1 MDLGPCR
8 APKILCNSGEVHP
21 TSSGRPG
28 GSRQLPTALFLLAV
42 AVAAIAA
49 GEIALLAAYGT
60 GAPFALLVL
69 VPLVG
74 CVYTAAGILAWIRRP
89 ANRMGPLLCIAGL
102 VWLAASAVNIAIPAF
117 IAVGSITQ
125 TLPTALAVHTLLAY
139 PSGRLRTTASRVLT
153 IAVYVATLVLQAP
166 LYLFGAA
173 WSDPSVLLVAD
184 RPDLIALGSRVQ
196 GAAGFVI
203 LVATGGLL
211 IGRLITSD
219 RRRRR
224 VLLPVYGCG
233 AVVLVGMTSS
243 ATLARALGIDPL
255 TLGTFQLFLNMVLP
269 AAFVTG
275 LLIGGFE
282 RTSELDQLGEWLGS
296 PDEQRPS
303 LRDAL
308 SRTVG
313 DPTLTLTYRVGTKW
327 VDADG
332 VADELPE
339 TGSDRRAVLVE
350 LDDRPVAAIVYD
362 ATLIADAEPVRA
374 AGRVAAIALDRERLT
389 AQLLASQE
397 ELRESRTRLVEAG
410 DQERRRLAQDLHDR
424 LQGRLTLL
432 ALRVGSAAPG
442 TDLTE
447 IRRGLDESI
456 TELRWLVQGVMPSL
470 LVERGLLAAVE
481 DMTDRLPLRTVLD
494 LDEDDL
500 LDVNGHDVGARLP
513 ASVEGTA
520 YSVIAEALTNA
531 VKHAAAT
538 TVTVVIR
545 RDGGRLR
552 IEIIDDG
559 VGGAGPAGGSGL
571 RGMTDRVQAL
581 GGTLVI
587 DSPPGAGTR
596 VLVEMACAS

>member
-1 MDLGPCR
+1 MF
-8 APKILCNSGEVHP
+8 CNPGGMQP
-21 TSSGRPG
+21 TSGGRTG
-28 GSRQLPTALFLLAV
+28 GSRQLSTALLLLAV

-60 GAPFALLVL
+60 GAPFGLLVL
-69 VPLVG
+69 VTVVG

-89 ANRMGPLLCIAGL
+89 ANRMGPLLCISGL

-125 TLPTALAVHTLLAY
+125 TLPTALAVHALLAY
-139 PSGRLRTTASRVLT
+139 PSGRLRTTAPRVLT
-153 IAVYVATLVLQAP
+153 AATYVATLVLQAP

-173 WSDPSVLLVAD
+173 WSDPAVLLVAD
-184 RPDLIALGSRVQ
+184 RPDLVALGSRVQ
-196 GAAGFVI
+196 GVAGLVI
-203 LVATGGLL
+203 LVATGALL
-211 IGRLITSD
+211 IRRLVTSD
-219 RRRRR
+219 RRHRG

-243 ATLARALGIDPL
+243 ATLARILTIDPL

-269 AAFVTG
+269 VAFVTG

-282 RTSELDQLGEWLGS
+282 RTSELDQLGEWLGA

-313 DPTLTLTYRVGTKW
+313 DPTLTLTYRVDQGW

-332 VADELPE
+332 VAVELPE
-339 TGSDRRAVLVE
+339 AGTDRQAVLVE
-350 LDDRPVAAIVYD
+350 LDDRPVAAIIYD
-362 ATLIADAEPVRA
+362 ATLIADPELVRA

-410 DQERRRLAQDLHDR
+410 DRERRRLAQDLHDR

-442 TDLTE
+442 ADLTE

-456 TELRWLVQGVMPSL
+456 TELRWLVQGVMPAL

-494 LDEDDL
+494 FDEETLNEVD
-500 LDVNGHDVGARLP
+500 GHDVDGHDRGRLSS
-513 ASVEGTA
+513 SVEGTA

-538 TVTVVIR
+538 TLTVVIR
-545 RDGGRLR
+545 RDRGRLR
-552 IEIIDDG
+552 IEVVDDG

-571 RGMTDRVQAL
+571 RGMTDRVHAL

>member
-1 MDLGPCR
+1 M
-8 APKILCNSGEVHP
+8 
-21 TSSGRPG
+21 
-28 GSRQLPTALFLLAV
+28 
-42 AVAAIAA
+42 
-49 GEIALLAAYGT
+49 
-60 GAPFALLVL
+60 
-69 VPLVG
+69 
-74 CVYTAAGILAWIRRP
+74 
-89 ANRMGPLLCIAGL
+89 
-102 VWLAASAVNIAIPAF
+102 
-117 IAVGSITQ
+117 
-125 TLPTALAVHTLLAY
+125 
-139 PSGRLRTTASRVLT
+139 
-153 IAVYVATLVLQAP
+153 
-166 LYLFGAA
+166 
-173 WSDPSVLLVAD
+173 
-184 RPDLIALGSRVQ
+184 
-196 GAAGFVI
+196 
-203 LVATGGLL
+203 
-211 IGRLITSD
+211 
-219 RRRRR
+219 
-224 VLLPVYGCG
+224 
-233 AVVLVGMTSS
+233 
-243 ATLARALGIDPL
+243 
-255 TLGTFQLFLNMVLP
+255 
-269 AAFVTG
+269 
-275 LLIGGFE
+275 
-282 RTSELDQLGEWLGS
+282 
-296 PDEQRPS
+296 
-303 LRDAL
+303 
-308 SRTVG
+308 
-313 DPTLTLTYRVGTKW
+313 
-327 VDADG
+327 
-332 VADELPE
+332 
-339 TGSDRRAVLVE
+339 VE

-362 ATLIADAEPVRA
+362 ATLIADPEPVRA

-442 TDLTE
+442 ADLTE

-456 TELRWLVQGVMPSL
+456 TELRWLVQGVMPAL

-500 LDVNGHDVGARLP
+500 LDVNGHDVDARLP
-513 ASVEGTA
+513 SSVEGTA

-571 RGMTDRVQAL
+571 RGMTDRVHAL

>member
-1 MDLGPCR
+1 
-8 APKILCNSGEVHP
+8 
-21 TSSGRPG
+21 
-28 GSRQLPTALFLLAV
+28 
-42 AVAAIAA
+42 
-49 GEIALLAAYGT
+49 
-60 GAPFALLVL
+60 
-69 VPLVG
+69 
-74 CVYTAAGILAWIRRP
+74 
-89 ANRMGPLLCIAGL
+89 LLCIGGL

-117 IAVGSITQ
+117 IAVGSVTQ
-125 TLPTALAVHTLLAY
+125 TLPIALAVHSLLAY
-139 PSGRLRTTASRVLT
+139 PSGRLRSKAARLLT
-153 IAVYVATLVLQAP
+153 IGAYVATIVLQAP
-166 LYLFGAA
+166 LYLFGAS
-173 WSDPSVLLVAD
+173 WSEPPVLLVAD
-184 RPDLIALGSRVQ
+184 RPDLLALGHRIQ
-196 GAAGFVI
+196 GYAGLVI
-203 LVATGGLL
+203 LLATGALL
-211 IGRLITSD
+211 IRRLVTTD
-219 RRRRR
+219 RRHRQ

-233 AVVLVGMTSS
+233 ALVLVATTFS
-243 ATLARALGIDPL
+243 ATLARLLSIDPVA
-255 TLGTFQLFLNMVLP
+255 LGTFQLFISMLLP

-282 RTSELDQLGEWLGS
+282 RTSELDQLGAWLGA
-296 PDEQRPS
+296 PDEHRPS

-308 SRTVG
+308 SRAVG
-313 DPTLTLTYRVGTKW
+313 DPTLTLTYRVGDGW

-332 VADELPE
+332 LAVDLPDA
-339 TGSDRRAVLVE
+339 GSLHCAVLVE
-350 LDDRPVAAIVYD
+350 LDDRSVAAIVYD
-362 ATLIADAEPVRA
+362 ASLIADPEPVRA

-397 ELRESRTRLVEAG
+397 ELRDSRTRLVEAG
-410 DQERRRLAQDLHDR
+410 DRERRRLAQDLHDR

-432 ALRVGSAAPG
+432 ALRVGSASPG
-442 TDLTE
+442 DDLTE

-494 LDEDDL
+494 LDEITVP
-500 LDVNGHDVGARLP
+500 DVDGHGVVDRLP
-513 ASVEGTA
+513 SSVEGTA

-538 TVTVVIR
+538 TLTVVIR

-552 IEIIDDG
+552 IEIADDG
-559 VGGAGPAGGSGL
+559 VGGARPSGGTGL
-571 RGMTDRVQAL
+571 RGMSDRIQAL

>member
-1 MDLGPCR
+1 MQ
-8 APKILCNSGEVHP
+8 ATSG
-21 TSSGRPG
+21 GRPG
-28 GSRQLPTALFLLAV
+28 GSQLTTALLLLAV

-49 GEIALLAAYGT
+49 GQIAMLAAYGT

-89 ANRMGPLLCIAGL
+89 ANRMGPLLCIGGL

-125 TLPTALAVHTLLAY
+125 TLPTALAVHALLAY

-153 IAVYVATLVLQAP
+153 VATYVATLVLQAP
-166 LYLFGAA
+166 LYLFGAS
-173 WSDPSVLLVAD
+173 WSDPAVLLVAD
-184 RPDLIALGSRVQ
+184 RPDLVALGSRVQ
-196 GAAGFVI
+196 GVAGFVI
-203 LVATGGLL
+203 LVATGALL
-211 IGRLITSD
+211 IGRLVTSD
-219 RRRRR
+219 RRHRR

-243 ATLARALGIDPL
+243 ATLARVLAIDPL

-269 AAFVTG
+269 VAFVTG

-282 RTSELDQLGEWLGS
+282 RTSELDQLAAWLGA

-313 DPTLTLTYRVGTKW
+313 DPTLTLAYRVGQKW

-432 ALRVGSAAPG
+432 ALRVGSASPG
-442 TDLTE
+442 SDLTE

-456 TELRWLVQGVMPSL
+456 TELRWLVQGVMPAL

-481 DMTDRLPLRTVLD
+481 DMADRLPLRTVLD
-494 LDEDDL
+494 FDEDALVDVDG
-500 LDVNGHDVGARLP
+500 LDVDRQDVLRQDDDGRLP
-513 ASVEGTA
+513 SSVEGTA

-531 VKHAAAT
+531 VKHSAAT
-538 TVTVVIR
+538 TLTVVIR
-545 RDGGRLR
+545 RHRGRLR

-587 DSPPGAGTR
+587 DSPPGNGTR
-596 VLVEMACAS
+596 VLVEMACES